1 MHQVLVP
8 AALVNTDAVGAFIDV
23 MFKEATMHWLRTI
36 WLITMVLSS
45 GAAWPAWAE
54 DAPPLRHLP
63 VNGVDLSYVDQ
74 GTGAPVVFVHGSF
87 LDLRFWEPQ
96 RQAIAQLYR
105 FIAYNRRY
113 HGPAAWPDTGKDYSA
128 ATHAADLAAF
138 LRQLQA
144 GPVHLVGHSYG
155 GLLATLVAIE
165 HPELLRSVTLAEPGM
180 GALLADMPE
189 GKSVLDDRSQAMAPA
204 REAVKVGDA
213 AQAAKLLFDW
223 VANQGAGAF
232 EKQPEAV
239 RQMILDNAR
248 TVPLLLAEQAPPAVS
263 CATLSGVKAPT
274 LVIGGEQTPRY
285 FSLIN
290 EVVVRCIPGSRLV
303 IIPQATHPMSLQNP
317 AAFNEALLQFLA
329 QH

>member
-1 MHQVLVP
+1 VLC
-8 AALVNTDAVGAFIDV
+8 
-23 MFKEATMHWLRTI
+23 KEAIMHWLRTV
-36 WLITMVLSS
+36 WLAVVVLSS
-45 GAAWPAWAE
+45 ALAWPAWAE
-54 DAPPLRHLP
+54 DAPPLRHLR
-63 VNGVDLSYVDQ
+63 VNGVELSYLDQ

-96 RQAIAQLYR
+96 RQAMTQPYR

-113 HGPAAWPDTGKDYSA
+113 HGPAAWPDAGTDYSA

-180 GALLADMPE
+180 GSLLTDMPE
-189 GKSVLDDRSQAMAPA
+189 GKRVLDDRSQAMAPA
-204 REAVKVGDA
+204 GEAAKAGDA
-213 AQAAKLLFDW
+213 VQATKLLFDW

-232 EKQPEAV
+232 DTQPEAV

-248 TVPLLLAEQAPPAVS
+248 TVPLLLAAPAPPAVS

-274 LVIGGEQTPRY
+274 LVIGGDQTPRY

-290 EVVVRCIPGSRLV
+290 EVIVRCIPGSRLV
-303 IIPQATHPMSLQNP
+303 TIPQAAHPMSLQNP
-317 AAFNEALLQFLA
+317 AAFNEALLPFLA